1 MQQALGL
8 LHVYRQKR
16 ISFYQWRTQAGFWQL
31 LALAGA
37 LAALTGLLA
46 QVRIYLPWTPI
57 PIVASQ
63 LGVILAAV
71 LLGKRWGAAS
81 MGLYALGGLLGIP
94 WFAGWNGGLAAL
106 AGPTG
111 GYILGYILAALFM
124 GHILDSKPGTR
135 RLLPLSMVILFAQ
148 LVLLYIPGLIHFY
161 LWLNLA
167 GSQVTL
173 LNLLWLGYIP
183 FIAGDVVKSLVG
195 ALIARSVSPMD

>member
-1 MQQALGL
+1 
-8 LHVYRQKR
+8 
-16 ISFYQWRTQAGFWQL
+16 
-31 LALAGA
+31 
-37 LAALTGLLA
+37 
-46 QVRIYLPWTPI
+46 
-57 PIVASQ
+57 
-63 LGVILAAV
+63 
-71 LLGKRWGAAS
+71 

>member
-1 MQQALGL
+1 MQQALGIL
-8 LHVYRQKR
+8 QVYRQKR
-16 ISFYQWRTQAGFWQL
+16 ISFYQWRAQAGFWQL
-31 LALAGA
+31 LALAGTF
-37 LAALTGLLA
+37 AALTGLLA

-71 LLGKRWGAAS
+71 LLGKKWGAAS
-81 MGLYALGGLLGIP
+81 MGIYALGGVIGIP
-94 WFAGWNGGLAAL
+94 WFAGFNGGLAAL

-124 GHILDSKPGTR
+124 GHIFDSKPGTR
-135 RLLPLSMVILFAQ
+135 RLLPLCLVILFAQ

-161 LWLNLA
+161 LWLKLA

-173 LNLLWLGYIP
+173 LDLLWLGYIP
-183 FIAGDVVKSLVG
+183 FVAGDIVKSLVG